1 MSNTLLIGK
10 ALVTEKTQPASRDLV
25 ILSALA
31 NRHGLITGATGTGK
45 LSPCKRWPSSSL
57 VLVYLYFWRM

>member
-31 NRHGLITGATGTGK
+31 NRHGLITGATGTCQRRMK
-45 LSPCKRWPSSSL
+45 SDPLISPPTAQ
-57 VLVYLYFWRM
+57 Y